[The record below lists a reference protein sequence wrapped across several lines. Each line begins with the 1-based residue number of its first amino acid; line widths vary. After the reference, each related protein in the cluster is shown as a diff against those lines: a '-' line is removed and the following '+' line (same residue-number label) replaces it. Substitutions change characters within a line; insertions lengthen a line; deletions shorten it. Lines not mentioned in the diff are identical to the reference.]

1 MMWVARKMPLMEYNI
16 FHHQWNYPIAQP
28 LVGSRATVKHGKN
41 IVTQKPNKN
50 VENIELHQRKI
61 SSPDILDPSNPVLDV
76 TPQAHVIPEESV
88 NSEIPANIRYSS
100 SLNAAFIM
108 PLMER
113 IALG

>member
-1 MMWVARKMPLMEYNI
+1 MASNRIYYLTLSIKHPLPLY
-16 FHHQWNYPIAQP
+16 

-41 IVTQKPNKN
+41 IVTQKPNKD

-88 NSEIPANIRYSS
+88 NSEIAANIRYSKD
-100 SLNAAFIM
+100 FIWYF
-108 PLMER
+108 
-113 IALG
+113 